1 MMTSRSER
9 RSTRSPAVWRSDVD
23 RVTLYHRTA
32 LVNLPLIE
40 VDGLR
45 TRIDLS
51 ERLGPVG
58 AFDAAATGRL
68 ARGRRVSGWTS
79 RVRADEVRDGFGPGL
94 VSFTVD
100 PRKAIANPASEREK
114 DPVAVWASARPLAA
128 WLADAGGDVAGLP
141 DDLEVHQEQPV
152 RAKLVRIHAPGLTD
166 DELGIHSGLVAAIA
180 DEDRVAAKLLMHLA
194 LAAAD
199 GDGGSPAFRAAC
211 ALAWRDE
218 PDDRDLSLR
227 IARADAE
234 AVLEAVLAELE
245 EVAAASATQLLEVLD
260 GLRAEADRDTQ
271 DLGQLMMDR
280 SERSLSRILT
290 V

>member
-1 MMTSRSER
+1 M
-9 RSTRSPAVWRSDVD
+9 D

-51 ERLGPVG
+51 ERLGPVDE
-58 AFDAAATGRL
+58 FDAAATGRL

-79 RVRADEVRDGFGPGL
+79 HAHARTHRGTLGSGL

-100 PRKAIANPASEREK
+100 PRKAVANRAADRLA
-114 DPVAVWASARPLAA
+114 DPVGVWESVLPLAA
-128 WLADAGGDVAGLP
+128 WLADAAGDVAALP

-152 RAKLVRIHAPGLTD
+152 RAKLVRFHAPDLSD
-166 DELGIHSGLVAAIA
+166 DELGVHAGLVAAVA

-199 GDGGSPAFRAAC
+199 GDRDSPAFRAAC

-218 PDDRDLSLR
+218 PDDRDLSLQVG
-227 IARADAE
+227 RADAE
-234 AVLEAVLAELE
+234 AVLEAVLADLE
-245 EVAAASATQLLEVLD
+245 DRASDGAAALLAVLD
-260 GLRAEADRDTQ
+260 GLRAEADGNGE

-280 SERSLSRILT
+280 SERSLIGI
-290 V
+290 VAG

>member
-1 MMTSRSER
+1 
-9 RSTRSPAVWRSDVD
+9 VD

-32 LVNLPLIE
+32 LANLPLIE

-51 ERLGPVG
+51 ERLGPVD

-79 RVRADEVRDGFGPGL
+79 QAHAQTLRGTLGPGL

-100 PRKAIANPASEREK
+100 PRKAVANRAADRAA
-114 DPVAVWASARPLAA
+114 DPVGIWESMRPLSA
-128 WLADAGGDVAGLP
+128 WMADASGDVAALP

-152 RAKLVRIHAPGLTD
+152 RAKLVRIHAPDLSG
-166 DELGIHSGLVAAIA
+166 DELGVHAGLVAAVA

-199 GDGGSPAFRAAC
+199 GDSDSAAFRAAC

-218 PDDRDLSLR
+218 PDGHDLSLKVG
-227 IARADAE
+227 RADAE
-234 AVLEAVLAELE
+234 AVLEAVLADLE
-245 EVAAASATQLLEVLD
+245 DRASDGATALLAVLD
-260 GLRAEADRDTQ
+260 GLRAEAAAAGE
-271 DLGQLMMDR
+271 DLGRLMMER
-280 SERSLSRILT
+280 SERSLIG
-290 V
+290 VVAG

>member
-1 MMTSRSER
+1 
-9 RSTRSPAVWRSDVD
+9 VD
-23 RVTLYHRTA
+23 RVTLYHRTR

-58 AFDAAATGRL
+58 DFDAAATGRL

-79 RVRADEVRDGFGPGL
+79 RDHAETLRGELGPGL

-100 PRKAIANPASEREK
+100 PRKAVANRAADRAA
-114 DPVAVWASARPLAA
+114 DPVGVWASVRPLAA
-128 WLADAGGDVAGLP
+128 WLADAGGDVSALP
-141 DDLEVHQEQPV
+141 GDLEVHQEQPV
-152 RAKLVRIHAPGLTD
+152 RTKLVRFHAPDLGD
-166 DELGIHSGLVAAIA
+166 DELGVHAGIIAAVA

-199 GDGGSPAFRAAC
+199 GDGDSSAFRAAC

-218 PDDRDLSLR
+218 PDGRDLSLQVG
-227 IARADAE
+227 RANAE
-234 AVLEAVLAELE
+234 AVLEAVLADLE
-245 EVAAASATQLLEVLD
+245 DRAADGAGVLLGVLD
-260 GLRAEADRDTQ
+260 ALRSEADSSGE

-280 SERSLSRILT
+280 SERSLIGI
-290 V
+290 VGG